1 MSSWLPCH
9 QPQTVGASW
18 LSNWLLFPSINVALL
33 LGNPNQTKDAKYPL
47 TSSIQARVREQTNSY
62 TPKSRYTKGN
72 CAANSLASFLCCHTV
87 RQLGIEMCWNQHWN
101 KENWHWNGEPST
113 CLNDT
118 LKIVLQVIWPFK
130 NAYIRGGGAV
140 WFGHPLWSDLIGWI
154 GHQSEFRCSWSLPDI
169 LHHIEPVI

>member
-1 MSSWLPCH
+1 
-9 QPQTVGASW
+9 
-18 LSNWLLFPSINVALL
+18 
-33 LGNPNQTKDAKYPL
+33 
-47 TSSIQARVREQTNSY
+47 
-62 TPKSRYTKGN
+62 
-72 CAANSLASFLCCHTV
+72 
-87 RQLGIEMCWNQHWN
+87 MCWNQHWN